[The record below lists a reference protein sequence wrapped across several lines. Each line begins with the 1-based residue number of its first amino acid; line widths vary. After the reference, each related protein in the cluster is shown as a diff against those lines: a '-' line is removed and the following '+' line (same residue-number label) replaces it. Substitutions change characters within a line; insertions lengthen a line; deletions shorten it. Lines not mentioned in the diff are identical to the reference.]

1 MDTAFSGFWGFPG
14 FWKKGD
20 CGLLKKRNLTEC
32 VSGYKRALVNG
43 EDHPFFFPALDS
55 CMTP

>member
-20 CGLLKKRNLTEC
+20 CGLLKKKE
-32 VSGYKRALVNG
+32 
-43 EDHPFFFPALDS
+43 LDG
-55 CMTP
+55 MRFWL